1 MLYEG
6 DMIANE
12 NVRPELDNSVID
24 YVQRKGKW
32 KSPINYSLTRTS
44 RTPLDL
50 GVSSP
55 DAREYIAAVQ

>member
-1 MLYEG
+1 MLYER

-24 YVQRKGKW
+24 YVQRKLKW

-44 RTPLDL
+44 RTPLDR
-50 GVSSP
+50 GVSSLGG
-55 DAREYIAAVQ
+55 RVYIAAVQ